1 MRAAAGRRSAAAAL
15 ALLALAGCGAGG
27 GGTPAPALTPPA
39 LGTPTAPPSG
49 REGMLALPLSAY
61 GSDREQNARRE
72 QAVRALT
79 ADCMHAAGWA
89 GFTGDDALDGGGEV
103 PDASALPAGAFGYL
117 RAEVAAVQGFH
128 GPTAAAP
135 VRTPRPPAS
144 EAEGAAAQGCV
155 KKALTAVRPT
165 DTAGSE
171 LVDALFGRSLE
182 ATGRDARVVAAT
194 RAWSACMRDAGFA
207 DTTPDGLVARYHGP
221 GRPTAEELAAAT
233 ADERCTAA
241 GNLAGIWFAA
251 LAGYQRQLIDA
262 NQERLAA
269 YRASV
274 AEQAAQLGR
283 VVGA

>member
-1 MRAAAGRRSAAAAL
+1 
-15 ALLALAGCGAGG
+15 
-27 GGTPAPALTPPA
+27 
-39 LGTPTAPPSG
+39 
-49 REGMLALPLSAY
+49 
-61 GSDREQNARRE
+61 
-72 QAVRALT
+72 
-79 ADCMHAAGWA
+79 MHAAGWA
-89 GFTGDDALDGGGEV
+89 DFTRDDAVDSGGEV

-128 GPTAAAP
+128 GPSAAAP

-144 EAEGAAAQGCV
+144 EAEGAAAQECV
-155 KKALTAVRPT
+155 KKALAAVRPA
-165 DTAGSE
+165 DSAGSE
-171 LVDALFGRSLE
+171 LVAALFGRSLE

-194 RAWSACMRDAGFA
+194 RAWSACMKDAGFA

-241 GNLAGIWFAA
+241 GNLAGIWFAV
-251 LAGYQRQLIDA
+251 LAGYQRQLIAA

-269 YRASV
+269 YRRSV
-274 AEQAAQLGR
+274 DEQAVRLTR